1 MELIILM
8 FHDIKLIYSDVDPCT
23 GFKCNGTNAVCEI
36 VYSTGL
42 PRCTCP
48 KGMLGDPN
56 VACGNVFISYNSNI
70 GLILKYILIYSI

>member
-8 FHDIKLIYSDVDPCT
+8 FHDITLIYSDVDPCI
-23 GFKCNGTNAVCEI
+23 GYKCNGTNAVCEI

-42 PRCTCP
+42 PRCACP

-56 VACGNVFISYNSNI
+56 IACGNVFISYNSNI
-70 GLILKYILIYSI
+70 DLIF